1 FFQLQNTSTESKPY
15 SGGRQIIRQA
25 LLNKKSPEESTE
37 IIIASLEDSTLKQY
51 ECTYKL
57 WWKFNQELHSDP
69 FIVSP
74 SKILT
79 FLTKRFQEG
88 ASHGTINTAKA
99 ALALISQ
106 EEISNSKI
114 ITRFMKGIY
123 KKRPS
128 KPRYDAIWD
137 VDPVLDKLAELYP
150 LESLSLKELTKKL
163 VLLLALGTAHRI
175 QTLAEIKIS
184 SIRYT
189 AHSTRHAS
197 TSKAAERGVN
207 VDEIKRV
214 AGWSQK
220 SQVFARFYNLPI

>member
-1 FFQLQNTSTESKPY
+1 YP
-15 SGGRQIIRQA
+15 GGRQIIRQA

-51 ECTYKL
+51 ESTYKL

-123 KKRPS
+123 KKRP
-128 KPRYDAIWD
+128 
-137 VDPVLDKLAELYP
+137 KLI
-150 LESLSLKELTKKL
+150 KKL

-184 SIRYT
+184 NIVQT
-189 AHSTRHAS
+189 V
-197 TSKAAERGVN
+197 KGL
-207 VDEIKRV
+207 EIKIPERIKTSRPGAV
-214 AGWSQK
+214 QPLLK
-220 SQVFARFYNLPI
+220 LPFFKEKPGLCIASAVKH